1 MKVKSTRSKYK
12 VVEKG
17 EDGKKYKFKAKF
29 DKDMNLKKF
38 KRKNSRSLKEDTNRM
53 AEAKGAVTKN
63 RFNKRVNKA
72 FKKLNRGD
80 RTATY

>member
-12 VVEKG
+12 AVEKG

-53 AEAKGAVTKN
+53 AEAKRSVSKN
-63 RFNKRVNKA
+63 RFSKKVNKA
-72 FKKLNRGD
+72 VKKASKGD
-80 RTATY
+80 RATTY

>member
-53 AEAKGAVTKN
+53 AEAKGAVSK
-63 RFNKRVNKA
+63 
-72 FKKLNRGD
+72 NRGD